1 MTDMKNFSQSGK
13 TSGSLES
20 PKTLRKQLSS
30 ILVAI
35 AVGSSPIVNAQQ
47 SAPIKVDSIVAVVN
61 DEAIPATE
69 LQMRIGVTERQIKR
83 QNQPVP
89 PREALGKQVLER
101 LITDRALIQHAR
113 EKGIRAEDAV
123 VDQALM
129 RIAAENKLALAALK
143 DRVERDGMSFE
154 RFREDIRDEITVS
167 RLRER
172 EVDARIT
179 ISESEVD
186 RLLAEQSGSADTTE
200 YNVAQILLRV
210 PENATPEQVERQRL
224 RAEELI
230 KQVERGTE
238 FARLSAAFSEAPEAL
253 TGGGL
258 GWRTAERLP
267 QIFLDAVRPL
277 RVNQVAPLVRS
288 ANGFHILRLIDK
300 RSAGMVGTG
309 GPVAQTRASHILIRV
324 DGPATEA
331 AVRARLAEIKA
342 KAIAGT
348 DTFANLAKSNSVDG
362 SASNGG
368 DLGWVLPGD
377 TVPEFEK
384 AMLATPVNGIS
395 DPVRSQFGMHIIQV
409 VDRKTAPMPE
419 DRVRQQA
426 KQVIRER
433 KSEQQYQ
440 EWIQLIRDRAYVE
453 LRTDEG

>member
-1 MTDMKNFSQSGK
+1 MTNMKIISRTFKLSIAGN
-13 TSGSLES
+13 SLLTIGHLLFGIATIS
-20 PKTLRKQLSS
+20 
-30 ILVAI
+30 AI
-35 AVGSSPIVNAQQ
+35 ALPTASAQQ
-47 SAPIKVDSIVAVVN
+47 SAPIKVDSIIAVVN
-61 DEAIPATE
+61 DEAIPFTE

-83 QNQPVP
+83 QNQPMP
-89 PREALGKQVLER
+89 AREALGKQVLER
-101 LITDRALIQHAR
+101 MITDRALIQHAR

-123 VDQALM
+123 VDQALA
-129 RIAAENKLALAALK
+129 RIAAENKVAMPALK

-186 RLLAEQSGSADTTE
+186 RLLAEQAGSADTTE

-253 TGGGL
+253 SGGGL

-300 RSAGMVGTG
+300 RSAGLVGAG
-309 GPVAQTRASHILIRV
+309 GPVAQTRAAHILIRV
-324 DGPATEA
+324 DGQTTEA
-331 AVRARLAEIKA
+331 AVRARLADIKA
-342 KAIAGT
+342 KVVARA
-348 DTFANLAKSNSVDG
+348 DTFANLAKVNSVDG
-362 SASNGG
+362 SAGNGG

-384 AMLATPVNGIS
+384 VMLETPVNGIS
-395 DPVRSQFGMHIIQV
+395 DPVRSQFGVHIIQV
-409 VDRKTAPMPE
+409 LERKTAPMPE

-453 LRTDEG
+453 LRSEES

>member
-1 MTDMKNFSQSGK
+1 MTDMKNIYQSSK
-13 TSGSLES
+13 LLDSRQSTQKISRL
-20 PKTLRKQLSS
+20 LIS
-30 ILVAI
+30 ILTVSAI
-35 AVGSSPIVNAQQ
+35 ASPAFVSAQQ
-47 SAPIKVDSIVAVVN
+47 TSPVKVDSIVAVVN
-61 DEAIPATE
+61 DEAIPSTE

-101 LITDRALIQHAR
+101 MITDRALIQHAR

-123 VDQALM
+123 VDQALL
-129 RIAAENKLALAALK
+129 RIAAENKVAIGGLK

-186 RLLAEQSGSADTTE
+186 RLLAEQAGSADTTE

-224 RAEELI
+224 RAEELA
-230 KQVERGTE
+230 KQAERGTE

-277 RVNQVAPLVRS
+277 RVNQVAPVIRS

-300 RSAGMVGTG
+300 RSTGMVGAG
-309 GPVAQTRASHILIRV
+309 GPVVQTRASHILIRI

-331 AVRARLAEIKA
+331 AVRARLADIKA
-342 KAIAGT
+342 KAAAGS
-348 DTFANLAKSNSVDG
+348 DTFANLAKTNSVDG
-362 SASNGG
+362 SAANGG

-384 AMLATPVNGIS
+384 AMLDTPVNGIS

-409 VDRKTAPMPE
+409 VERKSAAMPE

>member
-1 MTDMKNFSQSGK
+1 MTNMKNISQSSK
-13 TSGSLES
+13 LLCLSKS
-20 PKTLRKQLSS
+20 PQTIGRHLLGILMLSIIAS
-30 ILVAI
+30 PTIAI
-35 AVGSSPIVNAQQ
+35 AQQ
-47 SAPIKVDSIVAVVN
+47 SAPVKIDSIVAVVN
-61 DEAIPATE
+61 DEAIPSTE

-89 PREALGKQVLER
+89 PRESLGKQVLER
-101 LITDRALIQHAR
+101 MITDRALMQHAR

-123 VDQALM
+123 VDQALQ
-129 RIAAENKLALAALK
+129 RIAAENKVAMGALK

-186 RLLAEQSGSADTTE
+186 RLLAEQAGTADTTE

-210 PENATPEQVERQRL
+210 PENSTPEQVERQRL

-253 TGGGL
+253 AGGGL
-258 GWRTAERLP
+258 GWRTADRLP

-300 RSAGMVGTG
+300 RSAGVVGAG
-309 GPVAQTRASHILIRV
+309 GPIAQTRASHILIRI
-324 DGPATEA
+324 DAATTEA
-331 AVRARLAEIKA
+331 AVRARLAALKA
-342 KAIAGT
+342 KAVSGS
-348 DTFANLAKSNSVDG
+348 DTFANLAKLNSVDG
-362 SASNGG
+362 SAASGG

-384 AMLATPVNGIS
+384 VMLETPVNGIS

-409 VDRKTAPMPE
+409 LERKTAAMPE